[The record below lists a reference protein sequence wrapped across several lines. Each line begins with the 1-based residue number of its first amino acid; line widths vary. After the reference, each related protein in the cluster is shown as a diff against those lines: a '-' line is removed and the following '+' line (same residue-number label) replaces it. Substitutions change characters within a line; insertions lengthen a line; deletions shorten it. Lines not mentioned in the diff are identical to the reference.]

1 MSGISGA
8 FRRSFR
14 LRLLAAF
21 LAAALIPLTVSL
33 WMTGR
38 MFRSQQHIRVR
49 QEMKEELEIVTE
61 VLDSMHLGFREA
73 AGTLCSDRMVMR
85 ALGHPGPSITGTA
98 VNNALFR
105 ATEQSRAAASF
116 ELYDRDGNRR
126 YSTTGSS
133 KAVSLKTDWGLLKR
147 AEQADGLVYVTTEDP
162 EDQESPVLTGAAPI
176 REGNELAGFFVLNV
190 SFEQFRSMLAGKYGA
205 RNELLILDR
214 FWHPVYCTQPA
225 DAEATG
231 EKLREAMLSGA
242 SLENLDEEFMY
253 RAAQHPETGLIAV
266 IRTPEVF
273 TRNTMSL
280 FRRVTLVTM
289 ALGAVA
295 AIFLSTG
302 LSLQLFRPVGQLRR
316 AMSEVALDHLDVHV
330 KAGEDELGELAARF
344 NRMTDA
350 LQENKAVLLKNQET
364 LMQNQKEL
372 NETQIRMLQAQL
384 NPHFLGNTLDT
395 MKWIAK
401 INQVP
406 EVAVMSTDLADILR
420 FAISPEEFVTLRRET
435 KALERYIEIQR
446 IRQSGG
452 LTFTLEIPE
461 PLMDCL
467 VPKMM
472 LQPLTENAVIH
483 GLDSSAGGEITVRA
497 EQTEGD
503 GGKELLRITVTDN
516 GSGLP
521 EEMTGPYHRPEGEA
535 AKHHLGL
542 YNVDTILKKHYG
554 EEYGVRLANR
564 QDGKSGAEV
573 SAILPLDRRNSAEQ
587 EEA

>member
-1 MSGISGA
+1 MAAENTLLICADHIFDAVTDQTYKGYILIRGERIAEVVRGEVPADLAERADKVICFTDEMIMPGITDTHTFFIGWAIRHARGDEETDYSDEGIARLMKTYVDQKPFMEKEIADYCKMLNAQGVTTVKEMGFDDYYGFTEILEEKENDPDFTLRWFFMSQPV
-8 FRRSFR
+8 
-14 LRLLAAF
+14 LR
-21 LAAALIPLTVSL
+21 P
-33 WMTGR
+33 MN
-38 MFRSQQHIRVR
+38 
-49 QEMKEELEIVTE
+49 LEY
-61 VLDSMHLGFREA
+61 
-73 AGTLCSDRMVMR
+73 
-85 ALGHPGPSITGTA
+85 
-98 VNNALFR
+98 
-105 ATEQSRAAASF
+105 ATEMRSRF
-116 ELYDRDGNRR
+116 IGD
-126 YSTTGSS
+126 
-133 KAVSLKTDWGLLKR
+133 KVH
-147 AEQADGLVYVTTEDP
+147 
-162 EDQESPVLTGAAPI
+162 
-176 REGNELAGFFVLNV
+176 F
-190 SFEQFRSMLAGKYGA
+190 
-205 RNELLILDR
+205 
-214 FWHPVYCTQPA
+214 
-225 DAEATG
+225 
-231 EKLREAMLSGA
+231 SG
-242 SLENLDEEFMY
+242 
-253 RAAQHPETGLIAV
+253 
-266 IRTPEVF
+266 
-273 TRNTMSL
+273 
-280 FRRVTLVTM
+280 
-289 ALGAVA
+289 
-295 AIFLSTG
+295 
-302 LSLQLFRPVGQLRR
+302 
-316 AMSEVALDHLDVHV
+316 
-330 KAGEDELGELAARF
+330 F

-350 LQENKAVLLKNQET
+350 LQENREALLKNQET

-452 LTFTLEIPE
+452 LKFTVEIPD

-497 EQTEGD
+497 EQTEGA
-503 GGKELLRITVTDN
+503 GGKELLKITVTDN

-521 EEMTGPYHRPEGEA
+521 EEMTGSYHRPEGEA

-573 SAILPLDRRNSAEQ
+573 SAILPLDRRNNTEQ
-587 EEA
+587 EDA

>member
-1 MSGISGA
+1 MSGIFGA

-73 AGTLCSDRMVMR
+73 AGTLCSDRMVAR

-116 ELYDRDGNRR
+116 ELYDKDGIRR

-133 KAVSLKTDWGLLKR
+133 KAVSLKTDWGLLNR

-162 EDQESPVLTGAAPI
+162 DDQESPVLTGAAPI
-176 REGNELAGFFVLNV
+176 REGDELAGFFVLNV
-190 SFEQFRSMLAGKYGA
+190 SFDQLRSVLAGKYGA

-231 EKLREAMLSGA
+231 EKLREAMLSGV
-242 SLENLDEEFMY
+242 SLDNLDEEFMY

-280 FRRVTLVTM
+280 FRRVTLVIM
-289 ALGAVA
+289 ALGAIA

-330 KAGEDELGELAARF
+330 QVGEDELGELAARF

-350 LQENKAVLLKNQET
+350 LQENRAELLKNQET

-452 LTFTLEIPE
+452 LNFTVDIPE

-497 EQTEGD
+497 EQTEGAE
-503 GGKELLRITVTDN
+503 GKVLLKITVTDN

-564 QDGKSGAEV
+564 QDGRSGAEV
-573 SAILPLDRRNSAEQ
+573 SAILPLDRGSGTEQ